1 MCQEAKLTMLHRK
14 LVESGNK
21 ISNAIVEVGSR
32 RSMVE
37 IFLFNVLFVL
47 LYNTNFNNKL
57 KFNDNKIKII
67 Y

>member
-1 MCQEAKLTMLHRK
+1 MLHKK
-14 LVESGNK
+14 LVETGNK
-21 ISNAIVEVGSR
+21 ISNAIVEVGLK
-32 RSMVE
+32 RSKVE
-37 IFLFNVLFVL
+37 SILFNVLFVL